1 MEILVDLG
9 ALEIYL
15 ILLHNFIL
23 LIILNIKCI
32 YERSSGLVKNGNT

>member
-1 MEILVDLG
+1 MEILVDLR

-15 ILLHNFIL
+15 NILHIFIL

-32 YERSSGLVKNGNT
+32 YEQSLGLIKNGST